1 MKGGNTST
9 FDKAALELP
18 IKFQPGIELG
28 AFLEPFPVQGS
39 CRRHK
44 GPFVIPALSGAE
56 PERSRS
62 LNQPHSEQ
70 TNPTSNFHRLLD
82 FRNFSSQN
90 FGLFFYSGHRM
101 EEFLSLVG
109 FLDVD
114 FESQMGPRDFFQVF
128 LGRRGEIPPLLSGI
142 SFILRSHRIIK
153 TLGITEGCESFEFQ
167 GFAQALL
174 QIHLTGCSVPAS
186 PCGKRNPICVG
197 KARAGWGIGDLEN
210 LNPAA
215 RKSFLHSTEQE
226 KYRVKE

>member
-1 MKGGNTST
+1 
-9 FDKAALELP
+9 
-18 IKFQPGIELG
+18 
-28 AFLEPFPVQGS
+28 
-39 CRRHK
+39 
-44 GPFVIPALSGAE
+44 
-56 PERSRS
+56 
-62 LNQPHSEQ
+62 
-70 TNPTSNFHRLLD
+70 
-82 FRNFSSQN
+82 
-90 FGLFFYSGHRM
+90 M

-153 TLGITEGCESFEFQ
+153 TLGITEGCESFKFQ

-197 KARAGWGIGDLEN
+197 KARAGWGIGDWGFG
-210 LNPAA
+210 
-215 RKSFLHSTEQE
+215 KSKSSSEEILSAQHRTREISCEGIKNALGDE
-226 KYRVKE
+226 VNVPCGS